1 MEAPDAEIQLVDSQ
15 AQTSGVG
22 GMFPQKSFKIGLS
35 ETQFSEF
42 PGDQNWLTLKI
53 LKALKITTKNEN
65 IINLA
70 IIIELPD
77 ITCQT
82 TWCSVQRLASN
93 KTPDPLEL
101 FPLTIS

>member
-1 MEAPDAEIQLVDSQ
+1 MLTINLSFIQGSLLLSSHSHPLEAPDAEIQLVDSQ

-82 TWCSVQRLASN
+82 T
-93 KTPDPLEL
+93 
-101 FPLTIS
+101 